1 YVVST
6 DPPAVVGIQAEPV
19 EGAGFGGNLPALHA
33 DSCLEVSGWRRVMDS
48 LPGSAR
54 QRSKHRELGEGRQ
67 RSKEDHGGEIGA
79 LKPLRLV
86 GCAIGH
92 PVSLDTRLG

>member
-1 YVVST
+1 HLAAPRDAPRIPGGQSGRRTEHERETDLRWPGGRWLDLPVPIGEAARSGCRYVVST

-48 LPGSAR
+48 L
-54 QRSKHRELGEGRQ
+54 
-67 RSKEDHGGEIGA
+67 
-79 LKPLRLV
+79 
-86 GCAIGH
+86 
-92 PVSLDTRLG
+92 